1 MTTKTLQRITFAW
14 LALLT
19 ATGHASPAYFA
30 KYSSLSMAR
39 DADGVL
45 TVTMTNAGKPIRFN
59 AHDHE
64 TFVDAFYD
72 ISRDRDNK
80 VVILTGDGGEW
91 MGDIDFASFGDVS
104 DPDVW
109 AKVHDEGTQVLENLA
124 NVRVPFICAVEGKA
138 WVHTEYCLLAD
149 MIVAAEGATFN
160 DLPHFNG
167 GIIPGD
173 GVYTLWS
180 YHVGPARAHALLLN
194 PKPITARQA
203 EAWGLVAEVTKKGGA
218 LSRAHQLA
226 AGYLSKPE
234 LTRRFTRVHFIQ
246 PIKRRL
252 VEEVGYGLALEG
264 QSAAALVKRM
274 KHTPH

>member
-1 MTTKTLQRITFAW
+1 MKTVFGFVGVGLVTF
-14 LALLT
+14 LA
-19 ATGHASPAYFA
+19 AAANANPAYFT
-30 KYSSLSMAR
+30 KYSSLSMTR

-45 TVTMTNAGKPIRFN
+45 TVTMTNGGKPLRFT

-64 TFVDAFYD
+64 TFVDAFYE

-80 VVILTGDGGEW
+80 IVILTGDGGEW
-91 MGDIDFASFGDVS
+91 MPDIDFASFGDVS

-124 NVRVPFICAVEGKA
+124 NIRVPFLCAVEGKA
-138 WVHTEYCLLAD
+138 WVHSEYCLLAD
-149 MIVAAEGATFN
+149 VIVAGEGATFN

-180 YHVGPARAHALLLN
+180 YYVGPARARAALLN
-194 PKPITARQA
+194 PKPLSARQA
-203 EAWGLVAEVTKKGGA
+203 EAWGVVAEVTKKGGA
-218 LSRAHQLA
+218 VGRARQLA
-226 AGYLSKPE
+226 AGYLTKPE
-234 LTRRFTRVHFIQ
+234 LTRRFTRVHFVQ

-264 QSAAALVKRM
+264 QSAAALVKKM
-274 KHTPH
+274 KRAGR